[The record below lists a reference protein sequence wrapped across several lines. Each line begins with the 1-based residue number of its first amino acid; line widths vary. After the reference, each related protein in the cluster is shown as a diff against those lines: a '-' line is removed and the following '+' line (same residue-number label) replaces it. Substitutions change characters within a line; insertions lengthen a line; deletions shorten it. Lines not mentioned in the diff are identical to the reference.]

1 MGTPNDTDTTAPASS
16 STEPAEA
23 APTPPAAPTPASSAD
38 QVDSRPDVGPI
49 EVHAKALQLRDWEF
63 NALKAFHRWPIGKV
77 LSTADFDAALTT
89 LRTERFGY

>member
-1 MGTPNDTDTTAPASS
+1 MGTPNDSDTTAAASS

-23 APTPPAAPTPASSAD
+23 APTPPAAPASSSSAD
-38 QVDSRPDVGPI
+38 DSAPDVGTI
-49 EVHAKALQLRDWEF
+49 EVHAKALALRDWEF

-77 LSTADFDAALTT
+77 LSAADFDAALKT